1 MNYGLPVLASENIE
15 QEIIGDAGLIY
26 RNNDPNELA
35 EKIIYL
41 FENEKERK
49 KLSNNAKKRL
59 WITIQKELCQRLKTY
74 ITIWLDIR

>member
-1 MNYGLPVLASENIE
+1 MNYGLPVIASENIE
-15 QEIIGDAGLIY
+15 HEIIGDAGLIY

-49 KLSNNAKKRL
+49 KLSHNAKKKIVDYYPERIVPKVEDL
-59 WITIQKELCQRLKTY
+59 YNY
-74 ITIWLDIR
+74 IVR